1 MSFEARLALVLLPK
15 GKLGQQLGEIL
26 HDWHN
31 LGIISDALLI
41 PLEINDEVS
50 LEDFKVKA
58 VAFSKLGSG
67 EPIPLFDYIGMRAYK
82 TRELVAPWLLK
93 DQEPDAKLA
102 SYAYLLSKKIRNT
115 LSQGSGL
122 DKTHSHFCSTLLS
135 VSAIGTVKENQ
146 IVENFVGYEDFSQ
159 NVFVSPEIQATAGA
173 GSIPVSSDMANFA
186 EFIAAQIATVAG
198 LWAGNPEPLSTMI
211 EQSEHSK
218 SGNVIVLRGS
228 VSAIMARDLANR
240 IISSA
245 LAEAADPNIDP
256 YSDSRGNRPV
266 SIKDG
271 HAIQNAI
278 EINRDR
284 IINENPGILKWE
296 AQGELEKP
304 NFRIPLAARLRHIYE
319 FIKTTF
325 HDMIYWTKAYFGN
338 RFSDA
343 VGTLAPTE
351 DLYPEPDYGLN
362 RDVLLN
368 FKKIKQAEEDVQGIE
383 SVAAANI
390 AWEQRA
396 SLWKRIRGIVFSS
409 LDTAAISKSETKTD
423 NIVDKSELEDHSL
436 DFEKGNFGNLTS
448 SKVNSATDPSK
459 VLPHVNYATSDP
471 YIKFKVTP
479 EVAGYLDAKPDVD
492 FQEARHLRQ
501 VVADQLAKLDAEI
514 LAAKTLH
521 EQITTEQEEVEE
533 FNNDV
538 DIENFESSEDYYYAD
553 LEGDEEFAEPNEN
566 LENLNSEPIQVDD
579 TEYLDTPKDSS
590 VNESSSEEELF
601 SPALSSKRKG
611 RRAKETAIESHES
624 EVPKPQLKPKPRST
638 KAALDSNF
646 GAEEVTEEKPSSR
659 KNSARRR
666 KIEMEDSNDQ

>member
-1 MSFEARLALVLLPK
+1 MSFEARLALVLLPN

-26 HDWHN
+26 RNWHD

-41 PLEINDEVS
+41 PLEINDEIS

-58 VAFSKLGSG
+58 IAVSKLGGG
-67 EPIPLFDYIGMRAYK
+67 EPIPLFDFIGMRAYK

-93 DQEPDAKLA
+93 NQEPDVKLA
-102 SYAYLLSKKIRNT
+102 SYAYLLSKKIRKT

-122 DKTHSHFCSTLLS
+122 DQIHSNFCSTLLS
-135 VSAIGTVKENQ
+135 VSAIGAVKENQ
-146 IVENFVGYEDFSQ
+146 VVEKFVGYEDFSQ
-159 NVFVSPEIQATAGA
+159 NVFVSPEIQTTAGA

-198 LWAGNPEPLSTMI
+198 LWAGNPEPLSAMI
-211 EQSEHSK
+211 DQSEHSK

-228 VSAIMARDLANR
+228 VSAILARDLANR
-240 IISSA
+240 IIRSA

-271 HAIQNAI
+271 QAIQNAI

-325 HDMIYWTKAYFGN
+325 HDMLYWTKAYFGN

-423 NIVDKSELEDHSL
+423 NMVDNSELEDHSL
-436 DFEKGNFGNLTS
+436 DFEKGNFGKLNS
-448 SKVNSATDPSK
+448 SKVNSARDPSR

-471 YIKFKVTP
+471 YNKFKVNP
-479 EVAGYLDAKPDVD
+479 EVAEYLDTKPDVD
-492 FQEARHLRQ
+492 LQEARHLRQ
-501 VVADQLAKLDAEI
+501 VVADQLARFDSEI
-514 LAAKTLH
+514 LALRTLH
-521 EQITTEQEEVEE
+521 EQKITEQEEVEE
-533 FNNDV
+533 FINDV
-538 DIENFESSEDYYYAD
+538 EIDNLESSEDHYSAD
-553 LEGDEEFAEPNEN
+553 LEGYEEFAEDNEDLKN
-566 LENLNSEPIQVDD
+566 FNSEPIQVDEKEHQE
-579 TEYLDTPKDSS
+579 TLKDSS
-590 VNESSSEEELF
+590 GNESSSEEGLIKAET
-601 SPALSSKRKG
+601 SSKRKG
-611 RRAKETAIESHES
+611 RRAKEIAIESQES
-624 EVPKPQLKPKPRST
+624 EASKPELKSKPRRT
-638 KAALDSNF
+638 KAAMEPNI
-646 GAEEVTEEKPSSR
+646 GAEEITEGKPSPR
-659 KNSARRR
+659 
-666 KIEMEDSNDQ
+666 